1 VENSVARTAPRVDG
15 KSVCIYLLRSMHSLC
30 QRLNGRD
37 SPCWDAHQWLWC
49 AWLRQIVT
57 HMEQCMIQPQPAVG
71 RDWRES
77 VT

>member
-1 VENSVARTAPRVDG
+1 VEKQCCKNSAACRWQ
-15 KSVCIYLLRSMHSLC
+15 KCLYILLRSMHSLC